1 MTMELKGKITHV
13 LPEQSGEGRNGT
25 WRKKEYVIEMPGTY
39 PKSVCFEVW
48 GNNIDAFSIQQ
59 GDEVTASIDL
69 ESREYNGRWYTN
81 VKVWKISKETSN
93 AASPPAPANGDS
105 SWPSPDDDVS
115 SSTEEFDDLPF

>member
-1 MTMELKGKITHV
+1 MELKGRITHV

-48 GNNIDAFSIQQ
+48 GNNIDAFNIQQ
-59 GDEVTASIDL
+59 SDEIIASLDL

-81 VKVWKISKETSN
+81 VKVWKVVKDQPSVSG
-93 AASPPAPANGDS
+93 SSAPAQGDS
-105 SWPSPDDDVS
+105 SWPSPDDEIS
-115 SSTEEFDDLPF
+115 STTEEFDDLPF